1 MKSKDDRR
9 PTTNLFGIW
18 LLLWWGLVAGMACVY
33 DFHPPWAFITIISV
47 SVVINL
53 LMGVWRQS
61 WFQKLRLK
69 LCGGDATTSSSVSST
84 SSSFWSCCCCGCCGC
99 KTGFWAWLCCTK
111 VHDDAIDEKRNQ
123 AAQQQEQ
130 QQQQQQQMSSW
141 RTQIRIC
148 WQMSLPYF
156 QESSRG
162 RCLFVGMIMLTLLA
176 SAVNVVFSYTSKE
189 FYNALER
196 KDAAAFGKILILY
209 TSILVVGAPVTALY
223 VFQRER
229 LAIAWRD
236 WMTHRTLDLYT
247 SNRVYYHLD
256 SNTIDNPDQ
265 RISQDVNAFTS
276 FSLRLLVTILDN
288 TINLI
293 SFSVILFT
301 IDPSLFLII
310 LAYTFVGTVI
320 TSCIGGRLVPL
331 NFKLLR
337 YEADFRYCLVRFR
350 EYAESIAFYKGERLE
365 KETLESRFESV
376 LDTRRD
382 IIGTERN
389 LQMFTSLYQYLTWV
403 VPIAVVAPDYFAGA
417 IELGVV
423 MQARS
428 AFLQIVDDLSL

>member
-9 PTTNLFGIW
+9 PSTNLCGIW
-18 LLLWWGLVAGMACVY
+18 LLLWWGLVTGMACVH
-33 DFHPPWAFITIISV
+33 DFQPLWAFATIISL
-47 SVVINL
+47 SVVISVL
-53 LMGVWRQS
+53 IGIWKHA
-61 WFQKLRLK
+61 WFRRLRTH
-69 LCGGDATTSSSVSST
+69 LCGDGSQNCCY
-84 SSSFWSCCCCGCCGC
+84 SCCCCFCSCNS
-99 KTGFWAWLCCTK
+99 GFFAWLCCTK
-111 VHDDAIDEKRNQ
+111 VQDPNDERIKK
-123 AAQQQEQ
+123 EQ
-130 QQQQQQQMSSW
+130 QQQPEISSW

-148 WQMSLPYF
+148 FEMSLPYF
-156 QESSRG
+156 RESSRG
-162 RCLFVGMIMLTLLA
+162 RWLFVGMIFLTLLA
-176 SAVNVVFSYTSKE
+176 SAVNVVFSYTMKE
-189 FYNALER
+189 FYNALEQ
-196 KDAAAFGKILILY
+196 KDAAAFGKVLIIY

-256 SNTIDNPDQ
+256 PTKIDNPDQ

-293 SFSVILFT
+293 SFSIILFT

-350 EYAESIAFYKGERLE
+350 EYAESIAFYKGEPLE

-428 AFLQIVDDLSL
+428 AFLQIIDDLSL